1 MSQRLILFYLLFN
14 TIFLFIPKSYSQV
27 KVKEYSESFKTY
39 DFGDPNPTPIFLSN
53 TKIYPYFSFDGYST
67 SPSQKNYKII
77 EIENDFIKV
86 FIAPEI
92 GGKVLGAI
100 DKTSGKDFIYK
111 NEVVKFR
118 NISMRGPWT
127 SGGIE
132 FNFGIIGHHPSTAT
146 PVDYLIKKNKDGSI
160 SCFVG
165 NIDLPSRT
173 QWRVEI
179 ILHENQASFMT
190 NALWY
195 NPTSINQ
202 SYYNWMTAAAPAKND
217 LEFYT
222 PGNKYLEHNGNSNSW
237 PIDYQGRDL
246 SKYKNNNFGPNKSYH
261 IVGEY
266 NDFFG
271 GYYKKDDYGFGH
283 WGEYEEIPG
292 QKLWLWSQSRE
303 GGIWEDLLTDDN
315 GQYIEYQA
323 GRLFVQYSP
332 ENKQNPISNVNFEP
346 YSTDN
351 WSEAWFPLKGIGGL
365 SDASKYGALNV
376 IRDKDSIT
384 IKINPFIKTTSTLKV
399 FIDNNLFYSN
409 QFNSEPMDIIVDK
422 IKLNRSNQ
430 FSINI
435 GELDLQ
441 FSSDNSSKI
450 IERSF
455 ENIHNEKDYS
465 DNKILQI
472 AKENIFYREYE
483 EAKKSLISLIEKDQY
498 NLEAIYHLS
507 ELYYRSGNFDKSI
520 DILKI
525 GLNVDTYNSSLNY
538 ILGIVNKDLGNFLN
552 SKEAL
557 GWAARSI
564 KYRSNA
570 YSQIADIF
578 LIEKNYKKALEYAEK
593 SLEFNVKN
601 IPSLE
606 IKAIANRYLND
617 TLNHRKAI
625 QKIYDI
631 DPINHIIS
639 YENYIINS
647 EYQNIDNIKKSHRS
661 ELAHQTY
668 LELAIRYYNRGLKD
682 DAIKILEIGPNNMV
696 NKIWSAYLRDDVN
709 IIKQELPKHKID
721 FQFPHRRETIKV
733 LEWAKSEL
741 KNWKINYLL
750 ALNLYHKGRY
760 EDAIDLLNKIGD
772 EPENSIF
779 YLNRG
784 LIFEMNG
791 INPMKDFEKAYE
803 IDNKNWRISKS
814 LSDINFKS
822 LNYISSYNILKDCY
836 KNNKSNYII
845 GMDYVKVL
853 LKLEKF
859 KEAVNILN
867 EIQIL
872 PYEHAGE
879 GRELYAE
886 AYRRLA
892 LKEINNKKFISAINL
907 LNDSKK
913 WPENLGVGKPYDPEE
928 RIEDYLLFYCY
939 KRLGEPSPKNYL
951 SKIVDYTEK
960 NIDKNKIENIL
971 GYLAIKNKEGRI
983 PAEKFLARLND
994 IHGNNSTT
1002 MKFIYDF
1009 EKNKVADDRH
1019 HYDVINKILNINE
1032 Y

>member
-1 MSQRLILFYLLFN
+1 
-14 TIFLFIPKSYSQV
+14 
-27 KVKEYSESFKTY
+27 
-39 DFGDPNPTPIFLSN
+39 
-53 TKIYPYFSFDGYST
+53 
-67 SPSQKNYKII
+67 
-77 EIENDFIKV
+77 
-86 FIAPEI
+86 
-92 GGKVLGAI
+92 
-100 DKTSGKDFIYK
+100 
-111 NEVVKFR
+111 
-118 NISMRGPWT
+118 
-127 SGGIE
+127 
-132 FNFGIIGHHPSTAT
+132 
-146 PVDYLIKKNKDGSI
+146 
-160 SCFVG
+160 
-165 NIDLPSRT
+165 
-173 QWRVEI
+173 
-179 ILHENQASFMT
+179 MT

-237 PIDYQGRDL
+237 PFDYQGRDL

-455 ENIHNEKDYS
+455 ENIHNEKDSS

-578 LIEKNYKKALEYAEK
+578 LIENNYKKALEYAEK

-606 IKAIANRYLND
+606 IKVANGYLND
-617 TLNHRKAI
+617 TLNH
-625 QKIYDI
+625 
-631 DPINHIIS
+631 S
-639 YENYIINS
+639 
-647 EYQNIDNIKKSHRS
+647 
-661 ELAHQTY
+661 
-668 LELAIRYYNRGLKD
+668 
-682 DAIKILEIGPNNMV
+682 
-696 NKIWSAYLRDDVN
+696 
-709 IIKQELPKHKID
+709 
-721 FQFPHRRETIKV
+721 
-733 LEWAKSEL
+733 
-741 KNWKINYLL
+741 
-750 ALNLYHKGRY
+750 
-760 EDAIDLLNKIGD
+760 
-772 EPENSIF
+772 
-779 YLNRG
+779 
-784 LIFEMNG
+784 
-791 INPMKDFEKAYE
+791 
-803 IDNKNWRISKS
+803 
-814 LSDINFKS
+814 
-822 LNYISSYNILKDCY
+822 
-836 KNNKSNYII
+836 
-845 GMDYVKVL
+845 
-853 LKLEKF
+853 
-859 KEAVNILN
+859 
-867 EIQIL
+867 
-872 PYEHAGE
+872 
-879 GRELYAE
+879 
-886 AYRRLA
+886 
-892 LKEINNKKFISAINL
+892 
-907 LNDSKK
+907 
-913 WPENLGVGKPYDPEE
+913 
-928 RIEDYLLFYCY
+928 
-939 KRLGEPSPKNYL
+939 
-951 SKIVDYTEK
+951 
-960 NIDKNKIENIL
+960 
-971 GYLAIKNKEGRI
+971 AIKNI
-983 PAEKFLARLND
+983 
-994 IHGNNSTT
+994 
-1002 MKFIYDF
+1002 
-1009 EKNKVADDRH
+1009 
-1019 HYDVINKILNINE
+1019 
-1032 Y
+1032 